1 MQSLKTTKTITVLM
15 EQRVAARQF
24 QIYLLSSV
32 PKECVL
38 IQNNN
43 VFAVLSLIYR
53 TRIYQFVVL
62 TLI

>member
-24 QIYLLSSV
+24 QIYLLSSF

-38 IQNNN
+38 IQNKN
-43 VFAVLSLIYR
+43 VFAVLSLIYI